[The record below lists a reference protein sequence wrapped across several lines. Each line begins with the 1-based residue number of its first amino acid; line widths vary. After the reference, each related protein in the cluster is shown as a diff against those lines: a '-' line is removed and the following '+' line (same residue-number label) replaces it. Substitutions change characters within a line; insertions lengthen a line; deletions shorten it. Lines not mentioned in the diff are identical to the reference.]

1 MELSVTLLWFPWNHF
16 LEKRIVK
23 GITSEQAGVWMV
35 FASEG
40 AERDKRYQ
48 GQTAPTMTMSR

>member
-1 MELSVTLLWFPWNHF
+1 MTLLWFPWNHF

-23 GITSEQAGVWMV
+23 GITSEQAMVWMV